1 MKLSPKRNSNSWR
14 VKPWRNEIKVTV
26 STLLESEQ
34 IYQWVYN
41 FKRFTLRTI
50 LTLLQRIGI
59 VIWLLVI
66 PRSCR
71 LIDLERLKHD
81 EEKS

>member
-1 MKLSPKRNSNSWR
+1 MK
-14 VKPWRNEIKVTV
+14 V

-34 IYQWVYN
+34 IFQYVYN

-50 LTLLQRIGI
+50 LTLLQAIGL
-59 VIWLLVI
+59 VIWLLVV
-66 PRSCR
+66 PRSRR
-71 LIDLERLKHD
+71 LIAMERLKHD